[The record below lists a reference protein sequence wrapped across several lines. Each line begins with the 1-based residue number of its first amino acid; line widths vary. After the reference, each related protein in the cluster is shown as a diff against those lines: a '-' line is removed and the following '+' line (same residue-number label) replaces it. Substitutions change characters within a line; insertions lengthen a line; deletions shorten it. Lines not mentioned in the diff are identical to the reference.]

1 MSRLYKAEFISG
13 PSVAYEWRTAETVP
27 PYLHDEAVNAWTTPD
42 GTEYLLMPI
51 PGWKPAG
58 WVEHVDYM
66 AGEGYQWAKDCIE
79 QGYRFF
85 WPKTGQIYKSRASAQ
100 NTVDIIEQ
108 WGGEAVVLEC
118 TPEWV
123 PVDEANRR
131 RKQARNQVRI
141 DKLRAKIAELE
152 ATA

>member
-13 PSVAYEWRTAETVP
+13 PDEAYEWFLAAAVP
-27 PYLHDEAVNAWTTPD
+27 EYLHDDAVDSRNES
-42 GTEYLLMPI
+42 GTEVLLMPV
-51 PGWKPAG
+51 PGWKPDG
-58 WVEHVDYM
+58 WVEHVDCM
-66 AGEGYQWAKDCIE
+66 ASEGHPWAGDCVE

-85 WPKTGQIYKSRASAQ
+85 WPKTGRIFKTRSAAQ
-100 NTVDIIEQ
+100 NTVDIIER
-108 WGGEAVVLEC
+108 WGGKAVVMEC
-118 TPEWV
+118 TPDWT

-152 ATA
+152 VVK